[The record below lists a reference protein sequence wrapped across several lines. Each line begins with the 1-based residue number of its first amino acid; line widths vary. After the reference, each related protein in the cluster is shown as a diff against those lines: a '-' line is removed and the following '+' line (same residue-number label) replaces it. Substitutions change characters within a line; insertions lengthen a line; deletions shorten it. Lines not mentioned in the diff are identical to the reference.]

1 MNPNIYLTS
10 TFDNPSPIDIHL
22 GKRRDDTTDQKD
34 VKPKR
39 QKSIYKGVFRCGNKF
54 KAQIQTNG
62 VQHYLGL
69 FDDEKDAARAYDNH
83 ARVSNSFRIT
93 QNHFQSS
100 LRYIFTSRTLN
111 STFYISGRFRNTSKD
126 KPGLRCQ

>member
-1 MNPNIYLTS
+1 MEPNIFLAGGYEDSYET
-10 TFDNPSPIDIHL
+10 DGQL
-22 GKRRDDTTDQKD
+22 GKRRDSVTDSKEK
-34 VKPKR
+34 KPKR

-83 ARVSNSFRIT
+83 ARVSGI
-93 QNHFQSS
+93 
-100 LRYIFTSRTLN
+100 
-111 STFYISGRFRNTSKD
+111 
-126 KPGLRCQ
+126 P

>member
-1 MNPNIYLTS
+1 MNPDS
-10 TFDNPSPIDIHL
+10 SSSGDNYDDAGGIELPA
-22 GKRRDDTTDQKD
+22 GKRRDSAADQKEK
-34 VKPKR
+34 KPKR

-83 ARVSNSFRIT
+83 ARVRKK
-93 QNHFQSS
+93 
-100 LRYIFTSRTLN
+100 IFFHELN
-111 STFYISGRFRNTSKD
+111 VI
-126 KPGLRCQ
+126 

>member
-1 MNPNIYLTS
+1 MKLFIEKAYPQIAQNSCLEILTDLEFSIYDS
-10 TFDNPSPIDIHL
+10 EMGRCFIQREEDSVIHFTVKNL
-22 GKRRDDTTDQKD
+22 NQKEK
-34 VKPKR
+34 KPKR

-83 ARVSNSFRIT
+83 ARVRKKYFFMI
-93 QNHFQSS
+93 
-100 LRYIFTSRTLN
+100 
-111 STFYISGRFRNTSKD
+111 
-126 KPGLRCQ
+126 

>member
-1 MNPNIYLTS
+1 MDPNIFSANNYDS
-10 TFDNPSPIDIHL
+10 SSGNDIQL
-22 GKRRDDTTDQKD
+22 GKRREIVTDLKEK
-34 VKPKR
+34 KPKR

-83 ARVSNSFRIT
+83 ARVSGESSHLKFYHCEIILDPSS
-93 QNHFQSS
+93 HF
-100 LRYIFTSRTLN
+100 
-111 STFYISGRFRNTSKD
+111 
-126 KPGLRCQ
+126 

>member
-1 MNPNIYLTS
+1 MEPNIFLAGGYEDSYET
-10 TFDNPSPIDIHL
+10 DGQL
-22 GKRRDDTTDQKD
+22 GKRRDGVTDSKEK
-34 VKPKR
+34 KPKR

-83 ARVSNSFRIT
+83 ARVSGI
-93 QNHFQSS
+93 
-100 LRYIFTSRTLN
+100 
-111 STFYISGRFRNTSKD
+111 
-126 KPGLRCQ
+126 P

>member
-1 MNPNIYLTS
+1 MNVMDSNLYSKIKCDS
-10 TFDNPSPIDIHL
+10 TVGIDYRSIRRCEDDASPIE
-22 GKRRDDTTDQKD
+22 Q
-34 VKPKR
+34 KPKR

-83 ARVSNSFRIT
+83 ARVSRRS
-93 QNHFQSS
+93 
-100 LRYIFTSRTLN
+100 
-111 STFYISGRFRNTSKD
+111 
-126 KPGLRCQ
+126 

>member
-1 MNPNIYLTS
+1 MEPNIFLAGGYEDSYET
-10 TFDNPSPIDIHL
+10 DGQL
-22 GKRRDDTTDQKD
+22 GKRRDSINDSKEK
-34 VKPKR
+34 KPKR

-83 ARVSNSFRIT
+83 ARVS
-93 QNHFQSS
+93 
-100 LRYIFTSRTLN
+100 
-111 STFYISGRFRNTSKD
+111 
-126 KPGLRCQ
+126 GLPWYNYP

>member
-1 MNPNIYLTS
+1 MEPNIFLAGGYEDSYET
-10 TFDNPSPIDIHL
+10 DGQL
-22 GKRRDDTTDQKD
+22 GKRRDSINDSKEK
-34 VKPKR
+34 KPKR

-83 ARVSNSFRIT
+83 ARVS
-93 QNHFQSS
+93 
-100 LRYIFTSRTLN
+100 
-111 STFYISGRFRNTSKD
+111 
-126 KPGLRCQ
+126 GLP

>member
-1 MNPNIYLTS
+1 MEPNIFLAGGYENS
-10 TFDNPSPIDIHL
+10 YEADGQL
-22 GKRRDDTTDQKD
+22 GKRRDSVNDPKEK
-34 VKPKR
+34 KPKR

-83 ARVSNSFRIT
+83 ARVS
-93 QNHFQSS
+93 
-100 LRYIFTSRTLN
+100 TLLK
-111 STFYISGRFRNTSKD
+111 YY
-126 KPGLRCQ
+126 

>member
-1 MNPNIYLTS
+1 MNPNAYS
-10 TFDNPSPIDIHL
+10 TCSFDDSLPTDNLL
-22 GKRRDDTTDQKD
+22 GKRREDTPDQKD
-34 VKPKR
+34 LKPKR

-83 ARVSNSFRIT
+83 ARVCDFFLIC
-93 QNHFQSS
+93 F
-100 LRYIFTSRTLN
+100 I
-111 STFYISGRFRNTSKD
+111 
-126 KPGLRCQ
+126 

>member
-1 MNPNIYLTS
+1 MQAGAYGPPITTRMNPES
-10 TFDNPSPIDIHL
+10 SSSGDNYDETGGIELPT
-22 GKRRDDTTDQKD
+22 GKRRDSATDQKEK
-34 VKPKR
+34 KPKR

-83 ARVSNSFRIT
+83 ARVRKKYFFMI
-93 QNHFQSS
+93 
-100 LRYIFTSRTLN
+100 
-111 STFYISGRFRNTSKD
+111 
-126 KPGLRCQ
+126 

>member
-1 MNPNIYLTS
+1 MDPNIFS
-10 TFDNPSPIDIHL
+10 TNNYDSSSGNDVQL
-22 GKRRDDTTDQKD
+22 GKRREIVTDLKEK
-34 VKPKR
+34 KPKR

-83 ARVSNSFRIT
+83 ARVSRG
-93 QNHFQSS
+93 S
-100 LRYIFTSRTLN
+100 LLLGFPLHKIAVDNPCDF
-111 STFYISGRFRNTSKD
+111 
-126 KPGLRCQ
+126 

>member
-1 MNPNIYLTS
+1 MQSNSIMETTLYS
-10 TFDNPSPIDIHL
+10 QSCDSSESVESHSV
-22 GKRRDDTTDQKD
+22 RRCNEDGGIVEQ
-34 VKPKR
+34 KPKR

-83 ARVSNSFRIT
+83 ARVSDRSFCQIT
-93 QNHFQSS
+93 ALSITSIFFIFHLITTYS
-100 LRYIFTSRTLN
+100 LCRSF
-111 STFYISGRFRNTSKD
+111 
-126 KPGLRCQ
+126 